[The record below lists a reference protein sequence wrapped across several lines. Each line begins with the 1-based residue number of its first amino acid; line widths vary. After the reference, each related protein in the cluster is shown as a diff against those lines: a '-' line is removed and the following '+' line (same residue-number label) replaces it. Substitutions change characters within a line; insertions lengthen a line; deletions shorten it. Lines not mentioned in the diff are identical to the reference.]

1 MVLVLVVVV
10 VVVVVVQVVEESE
23 FTQWPFAVG
32 VNVLISRVFGEN
44 KVKGVWGIP
53 QSLGRHGESG
63 PCSCSCFELFVSMRE

>member
-44 KVKGVWGIP
+44 KVKGAGRRMT
-53 QSLGRHGESG
+53 QCLGHCEFG
-63 PCSCSCFELFVSMRE
+63 PCSFTL